1 MKFNKI
7 DLEVTDYSK
16 MSREEWV
23 SMRNSV
29 TGFGGSDIGTICGF
43 DSYKDPITK
52 FYELIGLKNA
62 EYSHNKYTATGTV
75 FEPVVRDQIF
85 TYWDGDQWW
94 DNWQAGIKMRDVEQF
109 DYFMHNPAY
118 PYLYMNVDGRITN
131 DKHFDGIGVYE
142 GKTIGGHYAD
152 RIKGNVLPKYICQ
165 LQAYMMGTGADY
177 GYIALFTDQW
187 NFMVRPFTPDK
198 EWTDMIHEK
207 CSLFYEAVLMG
218 KDIVKNYKGIQ
229 RTELLF
235 EVENR
240 YSDVL
245 NVSAHDTLSSWYS
258 DTHLE
263 AEELIEMDAPPE
275 IDQKAYEVVTLSEQA
290 SKIDKQIKTM
300 KNELRQWMTHRHCK
314 KAVGEKTSISFKKQ
328 LRINDKTK

>member
-94 DNWQAGIKMRDVEQF
+94 DNWQSGVKMRDVEQF

-131 DKHFDGIGVYE
+131 DKHFDGVGVYE

-258 DTHLE
+258 DTHME